1 MAKQMF
7 AISAQSARQ
16 IGLLASNPQGRKEL
30 SEVVEKRSL
39 QPFHIC
45 KLTEAA
51 PVAAADEV
59 TSAGAQLYSWT
70 PYDTSTGETLANA
83 SIGINGLNAI
93 TVWNPHD
100 VEIPSGT
107 LCFIAKCIT
116 GWVIV
121 TPINWCPS
129 NVAY

>member
-30 SEVVEKRSL
+30 SEVVERRSL

-51 PVAAADEV
+51 LAAGTDEV
-59 TSAGAQLYSWT
+59 IPAEAQLHNWT
-70 PYDTSTGETLANA
+70 PYTSTGDLQNPGTLVDTD
-83 SIGINGLNAI
+83 LNTI
-93 TVWNPHD
+93 VVWNPHN

-107 LCFIAKCIT
+107 LCFIAKGIA
-116 GWVIV
+116 GWLLVS
-121 TPINWCPS
+121 PINWCPPE
-129 NVAY
+129 